1 MIGYLDFLFL
11 SYRGRIGRVA
21 YWLGTLGLLLAELG
35 AVALVLRLSHG
46 SLGDLAAFDHDAE
59 AVSQAVLLHVIYPV
73 LIVSALFLYPI
84 YALYTKRWH
93 DRNKSGWWSLI
104 GLVPV
109 IGGLWLFIEL
119 GFLGGDEGQNDYGAR

>member
-11 SYRGRIGRVA
+11 SFRGRIGRTA

-35 AVALVLRLSHG
+35 AVALLLRLSHG
-46 SLGDLAAFDHDAE
+46 NLGDLAAFDHDAE
-59 AVSQAVLLHVIYPV
+59 AVSQAVLLHVVYPV
-73 LIVSALFLYPI
+73 LIISVLFLYPI
-84 YALYTKRWH
+84 YALYAKRWH

-104 GLVPV
+104 GFVPL

-119 GFLGGDEGQNDYGAR
+119 GFLGGDDGQNDYGSR